1 MQEENLT
8 EVVNKEM
15 PQFTTIQKQ
24 VVINL
29 NKSFVSSKKQ
39 IEQNM
44 IIYNKKISKLYDKI
58 DSLQQELTNKN
69 QEINTALVNIEKT
82 ILEFTNGYS
91 YADIFETEKPR
102 EFYPLT
108 DENIST
114 IPDAIDISMTEI
126 QKESTNENNEY
137 VTDNN
142 NF

>member
-126 QKESTNENNEY
+126 QKESTNEDNGY
-137 VTDNN
+137 IADNN
-142 NF
+142 NL

>member
-142 NF
+142 NL

>member
-1 MQEENLT
+1 MQEGNAT
-8 EVVNKEM
+8 EMVNKEM

-108 DENIST
+108 DENVSA
-114 IPDAIDISMTEI
+114 IPNAIDISMTEI

-142 NF
+142 NL

>member
-8 EVVNKEM
+8 EVANKEM

-29 NKSFVSSKKQ
+29 NKSFISSKKQ
-39 IEQNM
+39 IEKN
-44 IIYNKKISKLYDKI
+44 ILIYNNKIKKLYDKI

-91 YADIFETEKPR
+91 YADIFETEKPK

-108 DENIST
+108 DENVST

-126 QKESTNENNEY
+126 QKESANEDNGY
-137 VTDNN
+137 VADNN
-142 NF
+142 NL

>member
-8 EVVNKEM
+8 EVVNKEI
-15 PQFTTIQKQ
+15 PQFTAIQKQ

-39 IEQNM
+39 IEKN
-44 IIYNKKISKLYDKI
+44 ILIYNKKIKKLYDKI

-91 YADIFETEKPR
+91 YADIFETEKPK

-108 DENIST
+108 DENVSE

-126 QKESTNENNEY
+126 QKESANEDNGY
-137 VTDNN
+137 VADNN
-142 NF
+142 NL

>member
-8 EVVNKEM
+8 EVVNKEI
-15 PQFTTIQKQ
+15 PQFTAIQKQ

-39 IEQNM
+39 IEKN
-44 IIYNKKISKLYDKI
+44 ILIYNKKIKKLYDKI

-91 YADIFETEKPR
+91 YADIFETEKPK

-108 DENIST
+108 DENVSE

-126 QKESTNENNEY
+126 QKESTNEDNGY
-137 VTDNN
+137 IADNN
-142 NF
+142 NL

>member
-24 VVINL
+24 VVISL
-29 NKSFVSSKKQ
+29 NKSFISSKKQ
-39 IEQNM
+39 IEKN
-44 IIYNKKISKLYDKI
+44 ILIYNNKIKKLYDKI

-91 YADIFETEKPR
+91 YADIFETEKPK

-108 DENIST
+108 DENVST

-126 QKESTNENNEY
+126 QKESANENNEY
-137 VTDNN
+137 VADNN
-142 NF
+142 NL

>member
-8 EVVNKEM
+8 EVANKEM

-29 NKSFVSSKKQ
+29 NKSFISSKKQ
-39 IEQNM
+39 IEKN
-44 IIYNKKISKLYDKI
+44 ILIYNNKIKKLYEKI

-91 YADIFETEKPR
+91 YADIFETEKPK

-108 DENIST
+108 DENVST

-126 QKESTNENNEY
+126 QKESANEDNGY
-137 VTDNN
+137 VADNN
-142 NF
+142 NL

>member
-15 PQFTTIQKQ
+15 PQFTAIQKQ

-29 NKSFVSSKKQ
+29 NKSFISSKKQ
-39 IEQNM
+39 IEKN
-44 IIYNKKISKLYDKI
+44 ILIYNNKIKKLYDKI

-102 EFYPLT
+102 EFYSLT

-114 IPDAIDISMTEI
+114 IPDAIDINMTEI

-142 NF
+142 NL

>member
-15 PQFTTIQKQ
+15 PQFTAIQKQ

-29 NKSFVSSKKQ
+29 NKSFISSKKQ
-39 IEQNM
+39 IEKN
-44 IIYNKKISKLYDKI
+44 ILIYNNKIKKLYDKI

-91 YADIFETEKPR
+91 YADIFETEKPK

-108 DENIST
+108 DENVSE
-114 IPDAIDISMTEI
+114 IPDAINISMTEI
-126 QKESTNENNEY
+126 QKESANEDNGY
-137 VTDNN
+137 IADNN
-142 NF
+142 NL